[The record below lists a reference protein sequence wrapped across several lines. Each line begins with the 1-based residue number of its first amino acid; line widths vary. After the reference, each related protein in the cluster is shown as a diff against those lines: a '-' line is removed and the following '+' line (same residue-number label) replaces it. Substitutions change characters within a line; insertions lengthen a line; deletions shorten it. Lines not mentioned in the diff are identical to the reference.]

1 MKSVFILT
9 VFLMSFSSVAV
20 AQDTATGGGDVV
32 LMELTATERM
42 SRGKLDSCEL
52 TYYLAFEDYIYRNG
66 AITILRGSV
75 NFTGFINDPEGSPAF
90 LFKATAFDFDGE
102 NNKLSPLEYI
112 YLASEGVSYAGKE
125 FAIGAAE
132 DGGML
137 VGYQALDNLSLNFLS
152 PMSFNILRQGGGSDV
167 SIPVNFLVQ
176 KPDVSM
182 QYYECS
188 IKLLDAISRKF
199 K

>member
-1 MKSVFILT
+1 MKRVFILT
-9 VFLMSFSSVAV
+9 AFLMAFSSLAV
-20 AQDTATGGGDVV
+20 AQDTATGGGEVV
-32 LMELTATERM
+32 LMELTLTERM

-52 TYYLAFEDYIYRNG
+52 TYYLAYEDYIYRNG
-66 AITILRGSV
+66 GITILRGSV
-75 NFTGFINDPEGSPAF
+75 NFTGFIRDPDSSPAF
-90 LFKATAFDFDGE
+90 LFKSTAFDFDDE
-102 NNKLSPLEYI
+102 TMKLSPLEYI
-112 YLASEGVSYAGKE
+112 YLTSEGVSYAGKE
-125 FAIGAAE
+125 FAIEEAE

-152 PMSFNILRQGGGSDV
+152 PMTFNILRQGGGSDV

-182 QYYECS
+182 QYFDCS
-188 IKLLDAISRKF
+188 IKLLDAISKKF